1 MFFLLQLLSESKF
14 WHKVFVDKT
23 LQGDFL
29 IEGQQEKSP
38 DGVQTLVV
46 ADDSSQME
54 RLGVDG
60 EAAGHAKQKPAAWMN

>member
-1 MFFLLQLLSESKF
+1 M
-14 WHKVFVDKT
+14 
-23 LQGDFL
+23 

-60 EAAGHAKQKPAAWMN
+60 EVVGRAKKKKEKLKH